1 MDDDVSICWW
11 HFGSGGSEPQHTTFV
26 ALCHVILA
34 TLLLTIPGSA
44 LAGEEPDCSI
54 ATRLTKARP
63 DPDGPPTPVRVAIR
77 LIDIA
82 DTNEV
87 AQEFTVDFFV
97 LIRWQDLRLSAASR
111 GNSLD
116 ECTVRFSDIWHPF
129 LDIINQRE
137 IDSHYDDLV
146 EVDADGSVTYLHRFS
161 GTLASPLELQD
172 FPFDRQTVSVQLA
185 SPAQGPDEI
194 DLIFDESLTT
204 RREGLPPD
212 GWQIVDVTTELSTE
226 RFAAA
231 DISVVRL
238 EHQVIVDRLPGY
250 YVWNVFV
257 PLILIVF
264 MAWTVFWI
272 DPKHF
277 GPQIAVSTAAA
288 LTLIAFLLSTRQLL
302 PRIEYLTRADVVV
315 LGSAVLVF
323 FALGEAVLTSNLA
336 ARERAGIAR
345 TIDRWSRGLYV
356 TVFLVM
362 LLVAVM
368 A

>member
-1 MDDDVSICWW
+1 MSTCWW
-11 HFGSGGSEPQHTTFV
+11 SFGSGSVKAQHSAVVTV
-26 ALCHVILA
+26 CRVILA
-34 TLLLTIPGSA
+34 ALLLTIPGSA
-44 LAGEEPDCSI
+44 SADEEPDCSI

-63 DPDGPPTPVRVAIR
+63 NPDGPPTPVRVAIR
-77 LIDIA
+77 LIDIG
-82 DTNEV
+82 DINEV

-97 LIRWQDLRLSAASR
+97 LIRWQDPRLSAASR
-111 GNSLD
+111 GSSLD

-137 IDSHYDDLV
+137 IDTHYDDLV
-146 EVDADGSVTYLHRFS
+146 EISADGSVTYLQRFS
-161 GTLASPLELQD
+161 GTLASPLDLHD
-172 FPFDRQTVSVQLA
+172 FPFDRQTVSIQLA
-185 SPAQGPDEI
+185 SPAYGPDEI
-194 DLIFDESLTT
+194 DIIIDESLTS
-204 RREGLPPD
+204 RRVGMPPD

-226 RFAAA
+226 RFAAVN
-231 DISVVRL
+231 INVVRL
-238 EHQVIVDRLPGY
+238 EHKVIVDRLPGY

-272 DPKHF
+272 DPGHF
-277 GPQIAVSTAAA
+277 APQIGVSTTAA

-323 FALGEAVLTSNLA
+323 FALGEAVTTSNLA
-336 ARERAGIAR
+336 AHGRNGVARA
-345 TIDRWSRGLYV
+345 IDRWSRVLYV
-356 TVFLVM
+356 IVFAVM